1 MRCGGT
7 AVTPELI
14 GFAGILGLLVLLTLG
29 VPIGVSLALTGV
41 LGLMVM
47 LSPEAALVKAGVVVF
62 EVAQKYELGVL
73 PLFLLMAH
81 LCFAAGASRDFFD
94 VAARFIGHRRG
105 GLGLAAIAGC
115 AGFGSISGSSLA
127 TVATVGSAAL
137 PEMRRAGYN
146 PGFAAGA
153 LAAGGTLGALIPP
166 SGALIVFGII
176 AEVSIGKLFTA
187 AIIPGFSQAI
197 FYMIAIA
204 LLCWLRPELGPRSAR
219 VPWRDRL
226 RGLAGI
232 ADILVLVVFVIGG
245 LMIGWFTPTEAA
257 SVGVICAF
265 ILLAIRGGFNRANIA
280 DSFAKT
286 LSTTGM
292 LYLIIMGAI
301 LFATFISVT
310 GIADLMSETVRSV
323 GGGPIVAIIAMAVLL
338 LVLGS
343 FLDGLALMLLTTPIF
358 LPIALELGYS
368 PIWFGI
374 FLVRTMEIGFVHPP
388 LGLNVYVIQSIDKDI
403 PLGKIFRGIVPFLVA
418 DFFHLAMLI
427 AFPAVTLWLPS
438 VMAG

>member
-1 MRCGGT
+1 M
-7 AVTPELI
+7 TPELI
-14 GFAGILGLLVLLTLG
+14 GFAGILALLLLLTLG

-47 LSPEAALVKAGVVVF
+47 LSPEAALAKAGVVVF
-62 EVAQKYELGVL
+62 EVANKYELGVL

-176 AEVSIGKLFTA
+176 AEVSIGRLFTA
-187 AIIPGFSQAI
+187 AIIPGFSQAV

-204 LLCWLRPELGPRSAR
+204 ILCWFKPELGPKSAR
-219 VPWRDRL
+219 VGWRERI
-226 RGLAGI
+226 RGLIGI
-232 ADILVLVVFVIGG
+232 IDIIVLVVFVIGG

-257 SVGVICAF
+257 SVGVIVAF
-265 ILLAIRGGFNRANIA
+265 ILMAIRGAFNREAIGDA
-280 DSFAKT
+280 FAKT

-292 LYLIIMGAI
+292 IYLIIMGAI

-310 GIADLMSETVRSV
+310 GIADLMSNTVRDMDASPV
-323 GGGPIVAIIAMAVLL
+323 VVIIVIALML

-358 LPIALELGYS
+358 LPIVLELGYS

-388 LGLNVYVIQSIDKDI
+388 LGLNVYVIQAIGKDI
-403 PLGKIFRGIVPFLVA
+403 PLGQIFRGIVPFLIA
-418 DFFHLAMLI
+418 DFFHLAMII
-427 AFPAVTLWLPS
+427 AFPVITLWLPS
-438 VMAG
+438 VMGA

>member
-1 MRCGGT
+1 MI
-7 AVTPELI
+7 PEVI
-14 GFAGILGLLVLLTLG
+14 GLLGIVGLLVLLTLG
-29 VPIGVSLALTGV
+29 VPIGVSLALTGA

-62 EVAQKYELGVL
+62 EVANKYELGVL

-94 VAARFIGHRRG
+94 VAARFVGHRRG
-105 GLGLAAIAGC
+105 GLGLASIAGC

-176 AEVSIGKLFTA
+176 AEQSIGTLFTA
-187 AIIPGFSQAI
+187 AVIPGLSQAL

-204 LLCWLRPELGPRSAR
+204 AMCAWKPQLGPRSVR
-219 VPWRDRL
+219 VGWRDRM
-226 RGLAGI
+226 RGLLGI
-232 ADILVLVVFVIGG
+232 IDVIILVCFVIGG

-257 SVGVICAF
+257 SVGVLVAF
-265 ILLAIRGGFNRANIA
+265 VLMAIRGAFNRAA
-280 DSFAKT
+280 LSDAFAKT
-286 LSTTGM
+286 LTTTGM
-292 LYLIIMGAI
+292 IYLIIIGAI
-301 LFATFISVT
+301 LFAAFISVT
-310 GIADLMSETVRSV
+310 GLADLMSNTVRAMDTDPV
-323 GGGPIVAIIAMAVLL
+323 VVIIVIALML

-358 LPIALELGYS
+358 LPIVIELGYS

-374 FLVRTMEIGFVHPP
+374 FLVRTMEVGFIHPP
-388 LGLNVYVIQSIDKDI
+388 LGLNVYVIQAIGKDI
-403 PLGKIFRGIVPFLVA
+403 PLGAIFRGIVPFLIA
-418 DFFHLAMLI
+418 DFFHLALLI
-427 AFPAVTLWLPS
+427 GFPMITLWLPS
-438 VMAG
+438 IMAV